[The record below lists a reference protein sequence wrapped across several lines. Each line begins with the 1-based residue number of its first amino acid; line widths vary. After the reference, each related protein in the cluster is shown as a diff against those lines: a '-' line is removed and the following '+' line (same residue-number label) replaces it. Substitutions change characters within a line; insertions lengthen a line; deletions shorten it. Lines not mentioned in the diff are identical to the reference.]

1 MLPYRPVS
9 FTAMDIFE
17 AIYTTRAMRRLSPE
31 PIPEDL
37 LPKLFDAAVRGPS
50 GGNEQRF
57 RFMTV
62 TTHDVKAEIQQIY
75 RECLDELNATQYAH
89 AQEQVARG
97 DQDDPKVQQTIR
109 IDRSAQWFA
118 DNLHQS
124 PMLIFVF
131 GKPGGETT
139 TFPCL
144 WNLCLAARAE
154 GLGTAIT
161 TLLKIRKERVER
173 LLGVPDD
180 GVWHMHGMVPLG
192 YPLGKWGVPMR
203 EPAQLSVF
211 SETWGAPVTWRAD
224 VPLWP

>member
-1 MLPYRPVS
+1 
-9 FTAMDIFE
+9 MDIYE
-17 AIYTTRAMRRLSPE
+17 AIYTTRAMRRLSPD
-31 PIPEDL
+31 PVPEEL

-57 RFMTV
+57 RFLTV
-62 TTHDVKAEIQQIY
+62 TEQDTKDQIQQIY
-75 RECLDELNATQYAH
+75 RECLDQLNATQYAH
-89 AQEQVARG
+89 AQEVVSSG
-97 DQDDPKVQQTIR
+97 DPNDPAAQQTIR
-109 IDRSAQWFA
+109 IDSSSQWFA
-118 DNLHQS
+118 DNLHHS

-161 TLLKIRKERVER
+161 TLMKLQKERVES
-173 LLGVPDD
+173 LLGIPDD

-192 YPLGKWGVPMR
+192 YPLGRWGVANR
-203 EPAQLSVF
+203 RPAHESVF
-211 SETWGAPVTWRAD
+211 AERWGQPVGWTAD
-224 VPLWP
+224 EPLWSQD

>member
-1 MLPYRPVS
+1 
-9 FTAMDIFE
+9 MDVYE

-31 PIPEDL
+31 PLPVDL
-37 LPKLFDAAVRGPS
+37 LPRLFDAAVRGPS

-57 RFMTV
+57 RFLTV
-62 TTHDVKAEIQQIY
+62 ADPGTKSEIQRIY
-75 RECLDELNATQYAH
+75 RACLDELNATQYAA
-89 AQEQVARG
+89 AQERVSSG
-97 DQDDPKVQQTIR
+97 DRDDPEVQQTIR
-109 IDRSAQWFA
+109 IDSSAQWFA
-118 DNLHQS
+118 DNLDQS
-124 PMLIFVF
+124 PVLIFVF

-161 TLLKIRKERVER
+161 TLLKLRKERVER

-192 YPLGKWGVPMR
+192 YPTGTWGVAR
-203 EPAQLSVF
+203 RRPAHRAVYA
-211 SETWGAPVTWRAD
+211 ERWGQD
-224 VPLWP
+224 VDWVVDEPLWPADPASD